1 MTQGYK
7 KMAGTSAVF
16 LREDYDGP
24 SPVERDGMIWQAE
37 ELPLD
42 ELPSEFTPLDAMA
55 NVLALEGL
63 EDYDPATHGDIRRV
77 DSVGE
82 YFVYLERIQ
91 GWVQVDNAE
100 SQLSGR

>member
-16 LREDYDGP
+16 LREDYAGP

-37 ELPLD
+37 ELHLD
-42 ELPSEFTPLDAMA
+42 ELPGKFTPLDPMA

-91 GWVQVDNAE
+91 GWVQVK
-100 SQLSGR
+100 GP